1 VVFLLLTNQPL
12 RWPIWQPVHGLHGN
26 AELISASFGIHLAL
40 ENNMGPD
47 AVIQI
52 GSEAIKMV
60 LMISLP
66 MLGVALV
73 VGIAI
78 SLFQAVTQIQEMT
91 LTFVPKI
98 IAVFGAMI
106 IAAPWMTERM
116 VTFTRNIFNMI
127 PTLIQ

>member
-1 VVFLLLTNQPL
+1 
-12 RWPIWQPVHGLHGN
+12 
-26 AELISASFGIHLAL
+26 
-40 ENNMGPD
+40 MDPD
-47 AVIQI
+47 SVIQI

-60 LMISLP
+60 LIISLP

-98 IAVFGAMI
+98 IAVFAAII
-106 IAAPWMTERM
+106 IAAPWMTEKM
-116 VTFTRNIFNMI
+116 VSFTRNLFSII
-127 PTLIQ
+127 PTLTQ